1 MLNGS
6 LHFSKLVPSSPSI
19 LQTGSVDQSTEAIK
33 LKKRM
38 STLTETPQV
47 SNFKTTHNKE
57 NKANHVD
64 AKCDSRGH
72 DFAQKD
78 VLTFEEEVSQ
88 DFLTLERMS
97 VPVQASPLLVEG
109 NLAERFKHEQSSTPV
124 LSIRDSS
131 SSPQLIQRF

>member
-47 SNFKTTHNKE
+47 SNFKITHNKE
-57 NKANHVD
+57 NNANHVD
-64 AKCDSRGH
+64 AKCDSRRH

-109 NLAERFKHEQSSTPV
+109 NLAGRFNHEQSSSPV

-131 SSPQLIQRF
+131 SPELIQRF